1 VQTAARTRL
10 HVPVGGL
17 IVVKLVNMDQT
28 VPDVYK
34 EDSKIPTVRTPGV
47 VRESGMKALVVN
59 NFPIAQPVTLEV
71 NVSTTENARI
81 QTEIG
86 IYIMENV
93 EEMKR
98 TTQNIAQ
105 ANRLLQR
112 I

>member
-1 VQTAARTRL
+1 M
-10 HVPVGGL
+10 
-17 IVVKLVNMDQT
+17 VK
-28 VPDVYK
+28 Y
-34 EDSKIPTVRTPGV
+34 
-47 VRESGMKALVVN
+47 
-59 NFPIAQPVTLEV
+59 FPIAQPVTLEV

-98 TTQNIAQ
+98 TTQNIVHTTLDPA
-105 ANRLLQR
+105 LLRR